1 MNVTIFRPMLLASVC
16 GLVLLSGCSGKQ
28 GADAPSMSTAA
39 VSDTAASAP
48 AAIAGATDASAP
60 AYDSTLAQGIDFSKT
75 GYPSFLTNMSGL
87 SRAESWGRWT
97 DANLGA
103 SAQFHFKNALPQ
115 QFKLILEAKDFFGIN
130 ADQKITVRVG
140 NKQQEF
146 AFNSADKIQHV
157 ELTFTDVNTA
167 NTIEIIV
174 PKHSEPTAADSRKM
188 GLGLVSLKILP

>member
-28 GADAPSMSTAA
+28 EAGNPSVSTAA
-39 VSDTAASAP
+39 VSGTAASAP
-48 AAIAGATDASAP
+48 AIAAATDASAP
-60 AYDSTLAQGIDFSKT
+60 AYDSTLTQGIDFSKT

-103 SAQFHFKNALPQ
+103 SAQFQFKNALPH

-157 ELTFTDVNTA
+157 ELTFTGVNTA
-167 NTIEIIV
+167 NMIEIIV
-174 PKHSEPTAADSRKM
+174 PKHSEPTATDGRKM